1 MIKVFSFTTFILYSL
16 TGICQ
21 STGSVFL
28 EAENFDNKGGW
39 VVDQQFMDLM
49 GSSYLMSHG
58 MGIPVA
64 DAETM
69 VDFPSTEEY
78 NVYVRTFNCTSPWIR
93 TLTGVSIRATS
104 TTCLWKGVTS
114 VLHM

>member
-1 MIKVFSFTTFILYSL
+1 LPK
-16 TGICQ
+16 
-21 STGSVFL
+21 SVFP
-28 EAENFDNKGGW
+28 EVENFDNKGGW

-49 GSSYLMSHG
+49 GSSYLMAYG

-69 VDFPSTEEY
+69 VEFPSTGEY
-78 NVYVRTFNCTSPWIR
+78 NVYVPTFNSTSPWIR
-93 TLTGVSIRATS
+93 SLSGVSIRATS
-104 TTCLWKGVTS
+104 TTCLWQGVTS